1 LAKTVAVGSL
11 SFSLT
16 VGSTTGLPGGNGAG
30 KTTIG
35 IIMGLIEPTS
45 GSIHAFGHDMAH
57 ERHQVL
63 GHTSFESP
71 YVDMP
76 HRLTVLRVW
85 LEFYRKLNSN
95 FNRTK

>member
-1 LAKTVAVGSL
+1 LL
-11 SFSLT
+11 
-16 VGSTTGLPGGNGAG
+16 GGNGAG

-35 IIMGLIEPTS
+35 MIMGLIEPTS

-63 GHTSFESP
+63 GHMNFESP

-76 HRLTVLRVW
+76 HRLTVRQKSARLRVA
-85 LEFYRKLNSN
+85 LARILPDTKLK
-95 FNRTK
+95 F